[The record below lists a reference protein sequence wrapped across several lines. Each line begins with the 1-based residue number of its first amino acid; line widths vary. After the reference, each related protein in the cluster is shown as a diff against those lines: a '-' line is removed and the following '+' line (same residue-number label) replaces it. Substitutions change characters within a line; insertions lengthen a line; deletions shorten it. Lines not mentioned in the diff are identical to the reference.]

1 MDSQHYQIRTMTR
14 DEVSMAIDWAASEG
28 WNPGLQDQD
37 SFFAADETG
46 FLIGLLNGNP
56 IACISAVKYE
66 HDFGF
71 IGFYLVKPEF
81 RGHGYGLKIWQA
93 AIDALAGQ
101 TIGLDGVVSQ
111 QGNYKKFG
119 FQLAYPNIRYQGL
132 SAASSVPPSGAVVEL
147 LSRNGDEINQFDR
160 HLFSKARPAF
170 LASWLRQPGSTALA
184 YLEDDRLA
192 GYGVVRPCRVGYK
205 IGPLFAQTPQ
215 QAEQLFQSL
224 VSALPPGSSYFL
236 DIPSINPD
244 AVRLVERH
252 AMQPVF
258 ETARM
263 YCGKAPVIPV
273 EHVYGVT
280 SFELG

>member
-1 MDSQHYQIRTMTR
+1 MDSQHYQIRNMTH
-14 DEVSMAIDWAASEG
+14 DEVSLAIDWAASEG

-46 FLIGLLNGNP
+46 FLLGLLNGNP

-93 AIDALAGQ
+93 AMNALAGR
-101 TIGLDGVVSQ
+101 TVGLDGVLSQ
-111 QGNYKKFG
+111 QDNYKKYG

-132 SAASSVPPSGAVVEL
+132 SAVSSVPPSSAVVEL
-147 LSRNGDEINQFDR
+147 QSRNEEEINQFDR
-160 HLFSKARPAF
+160 HIFSKARRVF
-170 LASWLRQPGSTALA
+170 LANWLRQPGSTALA

-192 GYGVVRPCRVGYK
+192 GYGVARPCRVGYK
-205 IGPLFAQTPQ
+205 IGPLFAKTPE
-215 QAEQLFQSL
+215 QAEQLFLSL
-224 VSALPPGSSYFL
+224 ISSLPHRTSYFL
-236 DIPSINPD
+236 DIPSINSH
-244 AVRLVERH
+244 AVDLVNRH

-263 YCGKAPVIPV
+263 YLGQAPAVPI
-273 EHVYGVT
+273 EYVYGVT